1 MKNLL
6 HYTKAQQFLSFVILA
21 LCFCSCRNN
30 QSTKKDS
37 LIEIGF
43 IDAFEDATLAKARN
57 GFVDALKLNGFV
69 NDSNI
74 HIKFL
79 NAQGDIPMLTQACQ
93 SMLNGNVKLIATNST
108 MATIAAVKQTKD
120 IPVFMMVAPRPDIA
134 GLINSDGKSPANL
147 FGVYETLF
155 YIDSSISI
163 IHQLKPELKRLGLI
177 YNQAETQSQDAFEVV
192 KKACAN
198 NNFELLSL
206 PVNSSADSK
215 IVTEALLAKGID
227 VFFALP
233 DNVIFSSF
241 ETIAK
246 SCEKANVPIFTSEA
260 GLVSRGAVASYGA
273 DFYHWGFQSGE
284 QAAKFLK
291 TNTTNNLQ
299 PEEVKLR
306 IRVISK
312 QKAEQYGIT
321 IPAAFEVIDNDSKG
335 NN

>member
-1 MKNLL
+1 MRNFQRLNKTN
-6 HYTKAQQFLSFVILA
+6 QFLFLIIA
-21 LCFCSCRNN
+21 TLCLCSCNNN
-30 QSTKKDS
+30 QKTKEDS

-57 GFVDALKLNGFV
+57 GFVDALQQNGFK

-79 NAQGDIPMLTQACQ
+79 NAQGDISMLTQACQ
-93 SMLNGNVKLIATNST
+93 SMLSGNVKFIATNST

-120 IPVFMMVAPRPDIA
+120 VPIFMMVAPRPDIA
-134 GLINSDGKSPANL
+134 GLTKADGKSPANL

-163 IHQLKPELKRLGLI
+163 IHQLKPDVKKLGLI
-177 YNQAETQSQDAFEVV
+177 YNQAETQSQDALEVV

-198 NNFELLSL
+198 NNIALLSL

-215 IVTEALLAKGID
+215 IVTEALLSKGID

-246 SCEKANVPIFTSEA
+246 SCEKSNVPIFTSEA

-284 QAAKFLK
+284 QAANFLK
-291 TNTTNNLQ
+291 SNSTKNLQ

-306 IRVISK
+306 IRVINK
-312 QKAEQYGIT
+312 QKAEQYGII
-321 IPAAFEVIDNDSKG
+321 IPAGFEVIDTVSK
-335 NN
+335 